1 MILTPWFPGDVKPV
15 RPGVYM
21 QWCGFELDV
30 GYQHWNGEF
39 WGFWCSTVEAASQY
53 KNTRAST
60 QDEPWRGLMEEP
72 K

>member
-1 MILTPWFPGDVKPV
+1 
-15 RPGVYM
+15 M
-21 QWCGFELDV
+21 QWCGLELDV
-30 GYQHWNGEF
+30 GYQYWNGEF

>member
-21 QWCGFELDV
+21 QWCGLELEV
-30 GYQHWNGEF
+30 GYQYWNGEF

-53 KNTRAST
+53 KNTCAST